1 MAASPTAWPP
11 VGRHGGSIR
20 SQGPHNPGQE
30 RDGLKTQ
37 SIHLDAHKGLLLGP
51 AAGACCWGLLL
62 GPAAGG
68 IWPKAD
74 GFGDCRVL
82 STDGGAAWWRLP
94 AIPATPLV

>member
-62 GPAAGG
+62 GASGPRRTGSATVGYWA
-68 IWPKAD
+68 PTE
-74 GFGDCRVL
+74 VL
-82 STDGGAAWWRLP
+82 RDGGYQLFRQRRL
-94 AIPATPLV
+94 